1 MRQRIPRENR
11 RRINKQ
17 VIPNIFTVL
26 NMFLGF
32 MAIAQ
37 LMKGRID
44 IAGWLIFSAG
54 AMDAIDGKLA
64 RMIGIPTK
72 FGTEFDSFADTISFC
87 VAPALLIYVS
97 WVEGMPPLLA
107 GIVAFTP
114 ILFGTIRLARFNLL
128 QDENP
133 TPYFVGIP
141 TPLAALGLF
150 SYSMF
155 SHTVYSNDG
164 DPRIGLFMAVIL
176 GAMMISPIRFSK
188 FPILSFKVSQSN
200 TLSLAGVLIT
210 LVAILVW
217 KGYII
222 FPLFLL
228 YVTWSVINWMVH
240 PHRFE
245 IEDTALQDD
254 QQL

>member
-1 MRQRIPRENR
+1 MR
-11 RRINKQ
+11 RRNPNQARRKINKR

-32 MAIAQ
+32 MAITQ
-37 LMKGRID
+37 LIKGRLEL
-44 IAGWLIFSAG
+44 AGWLIISAG

-64 RMIGIPTK
+64 RLFGIPSK

-97 WVEGMPPLLA
+97 WVNGLPPLLA
-107 GIVAFTP
+107 GIISFTP

-128 QDENP
+128 QEESP
-133 TPYFVGIP
+133 TSYFIGIT
-141 TPLAALGLF
+141 TPLSALGLF

-155 SHTVYSNDG
+155 SQEVYGNLG
-164 DPRIGLFMAVIL
+164 DPRIGLFLAVML

-188 FPILSFKVSQSN
+188 FPLLSFKVSSAN
-200 TLSLAGVLIT
+200 TFSLVGVFATMI
-210 LVAILVW
+210 AIIIW
-217 KGYII
+217 KGLVI
-222 FPLFLL
+222 FPLFLI
-228 YVTWSVINWMVH
+228 YVTWSIVNWMIH

-245 IEDTALQDD
+245 LDHTLFDDDTP
-254 QQL
+254 